1 MPQYRRYYVPG
12 GTFFCT
18 VNLAD
23 RNADLLVRNI
33 ACLRDAVRE
42 VRAGA
47 AFALDAWVVLPDHLH
62 CIWTLPEGDTDYSGR
77 WREIKKRF
85 AKRLPA
91 SEPRMPVMTRRGE
104 RGIWQKRY
112 WEHMIRDARDYRA
125 HIDDVH
131 FNPVKHGLSEHPAA
145 WPHSSFLRAV
155 AAGMYAAD
163 WAIPAGGA
171 IPMEAGER

>member
-1 MPQYRRYYVPG
+1 MPQYRR
-12 GTFFCT
+12 
-18 VNLAD
+18 
-23 RNADLLVRNI
+23 
-33 ACLRDAVRE
+33 
-42 VRAGA
+42 
-47 AFALDAWVVLPDHLH
+47 VVLPDHLH
-62 CIWTLPEGDTDYSGR
+62 CVWTLPEGDMDYSGR

-91 SEPRMPVMTRRGE
+91 SEP

-125 HIDDVH
+125 HIDYVH
-131 FNPVKHGLSEHPAA
+131 FNPVKHGLAEHPAA

-155 AAGMYAAD
+155 AAGMYTAD